1 MDYNQGF
8 IIERKR
14 GIRDT
19 ISIQESMDS
28 PQQPNFTN
36 IGEQNRQLIKNKK
49 IAPKTKGKAI
59 CQICNNSN
67 HTAIQR

>member
-49 IAPKTKGKAI
+49 NCA
-59 CQICNNSN
+59 QN
-67 HTAIQR
+67 